1 MRSML
6 HSASLLLSFW
16 EFAVDA
22 AVHIYNCTPSRVIGW
37 RTPHELWM
45 THVPDVSYFRIFGCL
60 AYVHVPQGKR
70 QKLDPRSVQMT
81 FVGYE
86 PGSKGYRLSCIH
98 KKSQEP
104 L

>member
-1 MRSML
+1 ML
-6 HSASLLLSFW
+6 HSASLSLSFW

-22 AVHIYNCTPSRVIGW
+22 AVHIYNHTPSCVIGW
-37 RTPHELWM
+37 CTPHELWT

-70 QKLDPRSVQMT
+70 QKLDPRLVQMT

-86 PGSKGYRLSCIH
+86 PGSKGYRLWN
-98 KKSQEP
+98 P
-104 L
+104 TT